1 MGYKIIE
8 LEIDN
13 NILSGQ
19 TGVDSVALVEMPAID
34 TEFVFFGRQKFYK
47 APDYVSQK
55 ACRAIRE
62 NEERGNPAGTQVGKV
77 RAQQLCNQSEISLE
91 TIKRMKSYLE
101 RAATYNTGNWDDKGT
116 IAYGL
121 WGGEEALKWVDTVLS
136 QLENQEMDI
145 DTSNLPPY
153 VNYPTGETENNMLI
167 KPILFVEKIPGE
179 GKDDY
184 LQRCIP
190 VLRQEGYDED
200 QAVAICIDE
209 YKNFSQCGNCS
220 QSKYAEVGPQGGIK
234 ESDKAPKSDT
244 PNPNP
249 KGEGSAK
256 GDASTTRGAE
266 VSARVEEIL
275 QKKSDEFNERYKD
288 NLGYGV
294 NKGMLK
300 SVYQRGVGAY
310 NTSHSPSVN
319 SAEQWA
325 LARVNAFLYLV
336 KNGRP
341 ENPKYDSDFDLLP
354 KEHPK
359 YSEKVEQSKEE
370 FTLIGYMD
378 GIPYFS
384 NPVDAEAYGKINYN
398 CEGYHVHQ
406 DENGN
411 DVYMSCATHDE
422 IGDGGV
428 ELESLLAQ
436 GWVIEDIQEV
446 NPEELLQSVRQKYS
460 KITEQEFY
468 RIVSDPNE
476 NSIQDFAGAKIRY
489 VYVSG
494 MGSDLIATSREFCRR
509 MMGGRQFVFRYEDIM
524 RLNAEITAEDLER
537 TIIPRPVGTQPDIM
551 MYKGG
556 ANCRHYWLQLIF
568 GNPNPNVGYEETITN
583 RKYDEIRKA
592 EITNPATGQAGIVNP
607 KANPQKGSRDGFNR
621 GVNRMILV
629 DIDDTLFDGLTPNQD
644 VIDYVNSKFGG
655 YRIAIMSARNSSR
668 RAETINQLMLA
679 GVKYDDLF
687 LVESPYNKQK
697 KAKEL
702 MNDGFRIVEAIENNP
717 MTRQDYRSLGILK
730 VTNPDSFSKLIPNGF
745 IQGLPVFE
753 DKVMAQDYS
762 YENGCGGIVEPVNYM
777 GKQMYQS
784 CSYNSNKKED
794 FSKIEFAKDNDKRMI
809 FGPLMLP
816 NILIPRIEEETGE
829 KYFVKFK
836 PETIEKIQRKF
847 MIDGYQRNTNLEHS
861 NKTFND
867 VVLVEN
873 WIVESAQDKIYSFGY
888 NQNQIPIGS
897 WVGGY
902 YVLPTKEG
910 DKIWEELIKT
920 GKVKGFSVEGF
931 FNLKFFKEQ
940 FDKTDDD
947 ILLDEIIN
955 ILNSVE
961 D

>member
-13 NILSGQ
+13 DILSGQ

-47 APDYVSQK
+47 APDYVAQK
-55 ACRAIRE
+55 ACQAIRE

-77 RAQQLCNQSEISLE
+77 RAQQLCNQNEISLE

-179 GKDDY
+179 NKDDY

-190 VLRQEGYDED
+190 VLRTEGYDED
-200 QAVAICIDE
+200 QAVAICIDSFV
-209 YKNFSQCGNCS
+209 KCGDC
-220 QSKYAEVGPQGGIK
+220 KQGMAI
-234 ESDKAPKSDT
+234 T
-244 PNPNP
+244 PNPCW
-249 KGEGSAK
+249 EGY
-256 GDASTTRGAE
+256 E
-266 VSARVEEIL
+266 P
-275 QKKSDEFNERYKD
+275 
-288 NLGYGV
+288 YG
-294 NKGMLK
+294 LK
-300 SVYQRGVGAY
+300 PDG
-310 NTSHSPSVN
+310 SPN
-319 SAEQWA
+319 CI
-325 LARVNAFLYLV
+325 
-336 KNGRP
+336 P
-341 ENPKYDSDFDLLP
+341 
-354 KEHPK
+354 
-359 YSEKVEQSKEE
+359 VEQLKEE

-384 NPVDAEAYGKINYN
+384 NPVDAAAYGKINYN

-422 IGDGGV
+422 ISDGGV

-446 NPEELLQSVRQKYS
+446 NPEELLASVKQKYS

-524 RLNAEITAEDLER
+524 RLNAEITAEDSER

-568 GNPNPNVGYEETITN
+568 GNPNPNVGYEEPITN

-592 EITNPATGQAGIVNP
+592 EITNPATGQAGMVNP

-621 GVNRMILV
+621 GVSRMILV

-668 RAETINQLMLA
+668 RAETMNQLMLA

-717 MTRQDYRSLGILK
+717 MTRQDYRNVGILK

-745 IQGLPVFE
+745 IQGLPVF
-753 DKVMAQDYS
+753 DDMVKAQDYS

-816 NILIPRIEEETGE
+816 NVLIPRIEEETGE

-861 NKTFND
+861 NKTFKD

-873 WIVESAQDKIYSFGY
+873 WIVESSQDKIYSFGY
-888 NQNQIPIGS
+888 DQNQIPIGS

-940 FDKTDDD
+940 FDKTEDD
-947 ILLDEIIN
+947 ILLDEIIH

>member
-209 YKNFSQCGNCS
+209 YSNYTKCGDC
-220 QSKYAEVGPQGGIK
+220 KQGMAI
-234 ESDKAPKSDT
+234 T
-244 PNPNP
+244 PNPCW
-249 KGEGSAK
+249 KGYEPYGLKPDGSPNC
-256 GDASTTRGAE
+256 
-266 VSARVEEIL
+266 I
-275 QKKSDEFNERYKD
+275 
-288 NLGYGV
+288 
-294 NKGMLK
+294 
-300 SVYQRGVGAY
+300 
-310 NTSHSPSVN
+310 P
-319 SAEQWA
+319 
-325 LARVNAFLYLV
+325 
-336 KNGRP
+336 
-341 ENPKYDSDFDLLP
+341 
-354 KEHPK
+354 
-359 YSEKVEQSKEE
+359 VEQSKEE

-446 NPEELLQSVRQKYS
+446 NPEELLQSVKQKYS

-524 RLNAEITAEDLER
+524 RLNAEITAEDSQR

-668 RAETINQLMLA
+668 RAETMNQLMLA

-816 NILIPRIEEETGE
+816 NVLIPRIEEETGE

-947 ILLDEIIN
+947 ILLEEIIH